1 MKRATKILCIIAA
14 CLLGSGLLL
23 LCAGLFAGGFHSL
36 RAGALNLPPQG
47 DDIQDSFLFE
57 QVDALS
63 IQCEIGDLS
72 IRTDPDLPAGAV
84 YVEYDLPAGAQ
95 VFAQMEETTLA
106 FSSQAPRHTRH
117 NLTGLFQ
124 RLLRNLLTQGSLN
137 AYPTAYV
144 HISVSPHGMVSA
156 AQIQLDVGDLAM
168 DGLRCQDLD
177 IHAAVGAAQL
187 SNLHAAASAV
197 VQLDTGSLRGDAL
210 RLQTARLSCDVGSID
225 LRDLRCYGLE
235 AVADAGNIH
244 IQGRLAGDNRFQCD
258 LASLT
263 LETTLPCS
271 DYDLD
276 LQADMGQVTVDGAPC
291 GHNFRQQHANPAYAI
306 QAACDLGSID
316 LSGGGEG

>member
-47 DDIQDSFLFE
+47 NAVQDSFLFE

-72 IRTDPDLPAGAV
+72 IQTDPDLPAGAV
-84 YVEYDLPAGAQ
+84 YVEYDLPTGAQ
-95 VFAQMEETTLA
+95 ASAQMQENTLA
-106 FSSQAPRHTRH
+106 FHSKAPRRS
-117 NLTGLFQ
+117 LPGLFQ
-124 RLLRNLLTQGSLN
+124 RLLRNLLAQGSLN
-137 AYPTAYV
+137 AYPTAYIQ
-144 HISVSPHGMVSA
+144 ISVSPQGVFST
-156 AQIQLDVGDLAM
+156 AQLQLDVGDLTM
-168 DGLRCQDLD
+168 DGLRCQNLD
-177 IHAAVGAAQL
+177 IHTAVGAAQL

-210 RLQTARLSCDVGSID
+210 RLQTARLSCDVGSMD
-225 LRDLRCYGLE
+225 LRDLCCYGLE
-235 AVADAGNIH
+235 AVANVGNIH

-258 LASLT
+258 LGSLT

-276 LQADMGQVTVDGAPC
+276 LQADMGQVTVDGAAC
-291 GHNFRQQHANPAYAI
+291 GHNFRQQHATPAHAI
-306 QAACDLGSID
+306 QAVCDLGSID

>member
-1 MKRATKILCIIAA
+1 MKRATKILCILAA

-72 IRTDPDLPAGAV
+72 IQTDPGLPAGAV
-84 YVEYDLPAGAQ
+84 YVEYDLPAGSR
-95 VFAQMEETTLA
+95 VSAQMEETTLA

-117 NLTGLFQ
+117 NLPGLFQ
-124 RLLRNLLTQGSLN
+124 RLLRNLLAQGSLN
-137 AYPTAYV
+137 AYPTAYIQ
-144 HISVSPHGMVSA
+144 ISVSPQGVFST
-156 AQIQLDVGDLAM
+156 AQLQLDVGDLTM
-168 DGLRCQDLD
+168 DGLRCQNLD
-177 IHAAVGAAQL
+177 IHTAVGAAQL
-187 SNLHAAASAV
+187 SNLHAASAV
-197 VQLDTGSLRGDAL
+197 VHLDTGSLRGDAL
-210 RLQTARLSCDVGSID
+210 RLQTARLSCDVGSMD
-225 LRDLRCYGLE
+225 LRDLCCYGLE
-235 AVADAGNIH
+235 AVANVGNIH
-244 IQGRLAGDNRFQCD
+244 IRGRLAGDNRFQCD
-258 LASLT
+258 LGSLT

-276 LQADMGQVTVDGAPC
+276 LQADMGQVTVDGAAC
-291 GHNFRQQHANPAYAI
+291 GHNFRQQHATPAHAI

>member
-1 MKRATKILCIIAA
+1 MKRATKILCILAA

-72 IRTDPDLPAGAV
+72 IQTDPDLPAGAV
-84 YVEYDLPAGAQ
+84 YVEYDLPTGSR
-95 VFAQMEETTLA
+95 VSAQMEENTLA
-106 FSSQAPRHTRH
+106 FTSQAPRHTRH

-124 RLLRNLLTQGSLN
+124 RLLRNLLAQGSLN
-137 AYPTAYV
+137 AYPTACIQ
-144 HISVSPHGMVSA
+144 ISVSPQGVFS
-156 AQIQLDVGDLAM
+156 
-168 DGLRCQDLD
+168 
-177 IHAAVGAAQL
+177 AAQL

-210 RLQTARLSCDVGSID
+210 RLQTARLSCDVGSMD
-225 LRDLRCYGLE
+225 LRDLCCYGLE
-235 AVADAGNIH
+235 AVANVGNIH

-258 LASLT
+258 LGSLT

-276 LQADMGQVTVDGAPC
+276 LQADMGQVTVDGAAC
-291 GHNFRQQHANPAYAI
+291 GHNFRQQHATPAHAI
-306 QAACDLGSID
+306 QAVCDLGSID

>member
-23 LCAGLFAGGFHSL
+23 LCAGLFAGGFYSL

-47 DDIQDSFLFE
+47 NAVQDSFLFE

-72 IRTDPDLPAGAV
+72 IQTDPGLPAGAV
-84 YVEYDLPAGAQ
+84 YVEYDLPAGSR
-95 VFAQMEETTLA
+95 VSAQMEENTLA
-106 FSSQAPRHTRH
+106 FTSQAPRHTRH

-124 RLLRNLLTQGSLN
+124 RLLRNLLSQDSLN
-137 AYPTAYV
+137 AYPTAYIQ
-144 HISVSPHGMVSA
+144 ISVSPQGVFSA
-156 AQIQLDVGDLAM
+156 AQLQLDVGDLTM
-168 DGLRCQDLD
+168 DGLRCQNLD
-177 IHAAVGAAQL
+177 IHTAVGAAQL

-210 RLQTARLSCDVGSID
+210 RLQTARLSCDVGSMD
-225 LRDLRCYGLE
+225 LRDLCCYGLE
-235 AVADAGNIH
+235 AVANVGNIH

-258 LASLT
+258 LGSLT

-276 LQADMGQVTVDGAPC
+276 LQAD
-291 GHNFRQQHANPAYAI
+291 
-306 QAACDLGSID
+306 
-316 LSGGGEG
+316 LSLIHI

>member
-36 RAGALNLPPQG
+36 RAGALNLSPQG
-47 DDIQDSFLFE
+47 DAVQDSFLFE

-72 IRTDPDLPAGAV
+72 IQTDPDLPAGTV
-84 YVEYDLPAGAQ
+84 YVEYDLPAGSW
-95 VFAQMEETTLA
+95 VSAQMEENTLA
-106 FSSQAPRHTRH
+106 FTSQAPRHTRH

-137 AYPTAYV
+137 AYPTACIQ
-144 HISVSPHGMVSA
+144 ISVSPHGMVSA
-156 AQIQLDVGDLAM
+156 AQIQLDVGDLTM
-168 DGLRCQDLD
+168 DGLRCQNLD
-177 IHAAVGAAQL
+177 IHTAVGAAQL

-210 RLQTARLSCDVGSID
+210 RLQTARLSCDVGSMD

-235 AVADAGNIH
+235 AVANVGNIH

-258 LASLT
+258 LGSLT

-276 LQADMGQVTVDGAPC
+276 LQADMGQVTVDGAAC
-291 GHNFRQQHANPAYAI
+291 GHNFRQQHATPAHAI
-306 QAACDLGSID
+306 QAVCDLGSID

>member
-1 MKRATKILCIIAA
+1 MKRATKILCILAA

-36 RAGALNLPPQG
+36 RAGALNLSPQG

-72 IRTDPDLPAGAV
+72 IQTDPDLPAGAV
-84 YVEYDLPAGAQ
+84 YVEYDLPAGSR
-95 VFAQMEETTLA
+95 VSAQMEENTLA
-106 FSSQAPRHTRH
+106 FHSKAPRRS
-117 NLTGLFQ
+117 LPGLFQ
-124 RLLRNLLTQGSLN
+124 RLLRNLLSQDSLN

-144 HISVSPHGMVSA
+144 QISVSPQGVFSA
-156 AQIQLDVGDLAM
+156 AQLQLDVGDLTM
-168 DGLRCQDLD
+168 DGLRCQNLD
-177 IHAAVGAAQL
+177 IHTAVGAAQL
-187 SNLHAAASAV
+187 SS
-197 VQLDTGSLRGDAL
+197 SLRGDAL
-210 RLQTARLSCDVGSID
+210 RLQTARLSCDVGSMD

-235 AVADAGNIH
+235 AVADVGNIH

-258 LASLT
+258 LGSLT

-276 LQADMGQVTVDGAPC
+276 LQADMGQVTVDGAAC
-291 GHNFRQQHANPAYAI
+291 GHNFRQQHATPAHAI
-306 QAACDLGSID
+306 QAVCDLGSID

>member
-1 MKRATKILCIIAA
+1 MKRATKILCAIAG
-14 CLLGSGLLL
+14 CLMGMGLLL
-23 LCAGLFAGGFHSL
+23 LFAGLFAGGFHSL
-36 RAGALNLPPQG
+36 RAGVLNLPPQG
-47 DDIQDSFLFE
+47 EDIQDSFLFE

-84 YVEYDLPAGAQ
+84 YVEYHLPAGAQ
-95 VFAQMEETTLA
+95 ASAQMEGATLS
-106 FSSQAPRHTRH
+106 FTSRAPRQS
-117 NLTGLFQ
+117 LPGLSW
-124 RLLRNLLTQGSLN
+124 RLLRDLLSQGGLD

-144 HISVSPHGMVSA
+144 QISVSPHGMVSA
-156 AQIQLDVGDLAM
+156 AQIRLDVGDLAM

-210 RLQTARLSCDVGSID
+210 RLQTARLSCDVGNID

-235 AVADAGNIH
+235 AVADVGNIH

-258 LASLT
+258 LGSLA
-263 LETTLPCS
+263 LETTLPLS

-291 GHNFRQQHANPAYAI
+291 GHNFRQQHATPAHAI